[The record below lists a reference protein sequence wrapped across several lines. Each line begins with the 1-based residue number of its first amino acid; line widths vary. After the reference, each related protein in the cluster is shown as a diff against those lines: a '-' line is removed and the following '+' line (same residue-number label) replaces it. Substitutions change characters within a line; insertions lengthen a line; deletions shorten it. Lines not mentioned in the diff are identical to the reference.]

1 MRNRRRYAKDML
13 AAAVLLLSL
22 AYLQSCAAG
31 CRAGSAGDA
40 SGAGGA
46 VDGEKADS
54 VEFVP
59 LHPPVVVPHTWRE
72 AMKEK

>member
-1 MRNRRRYAKDML
+1 ML

-31 CRAGSAGDA
+31 RRAG
-40 SGAGGA
+40 GAGG
-46 VDGEKADS
+46 VVGGGEKVDS
-54 VEFVP
+54 AEFVP

-72 AMKEK
+72 AIKDKQDTSD

>member
-1 MRNRRRYAKDML
+1 ML

-31 CRAGSAGDA
+31 RRAG
-40 SGAGGA
+40 GAGGA
-46 VDGEKADS
+46 VGGEKTDS
-54 VEFVP
+54 AEFVP

>member
-1 MRNRRRYAKDML
+1 MRSRTRYAKDML

-22 AYLQSCAAG
+22 AYLQSCAVG
-31 CRAGSAGDA
+31 RRGGGTDRGD
-40 SGAGGA
+40 SEAGGIH
-46 VDGEKADS
+46 EKADS

-72 AMKEK
+72 GTTL

>member
-1 MRNRRRYAKDML
+1 ML

-31 CRAGSAGDA
+31 RRAG
-40 SGAGGA
+40 GAGGA
-46 VDGEKADS
+46 VGVGGEKADS
-54 VEFVP
+54 AEFVP

-72 AMKEK
+72 AMKDR